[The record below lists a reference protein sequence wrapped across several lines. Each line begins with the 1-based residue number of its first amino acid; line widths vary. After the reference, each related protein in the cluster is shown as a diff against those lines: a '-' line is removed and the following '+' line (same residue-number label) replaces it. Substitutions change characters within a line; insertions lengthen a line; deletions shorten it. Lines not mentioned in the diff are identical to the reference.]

1 MKAAVS
7 LWSADLLEVG
17 AVLDRLTGVA
27 DAFHV
32 DVMDGHFAPDLLF
45 GPDFVRAVRKRTR
58 GVVDV
63 HLIVSEADRWVN
75 PFAEAGADVLTVYPQ
90 SCPDL
95 RGTLEEIERL
105 GVSPGVSVD
114 LGYPLE
120 RVRDAV
126 LEFADRVVVMGTE
139 TGVKGVGLEP
149 KALERVREVVRW
161 RGISE
166 GPEIY
171 VDGGIRRHTVP
182 EIARAGADGVV
193 PGSLV
198 FGSESWEEAVR
209 WVQSQDARGARR

>member
-1 MKAAVS
+1 
-7 LWSADLLEVG
+7 
-17 AVLDRLTGVA
+17 
-27 DAFHV
+27 
-32 DVMDGHFAPDLLF
+32 
-45 GPDFVRAVRKRTR
+45 
-58 GVVDV
+58 VVDV
-63 HLIVSEADRWVN
+63 HLIVSEADRWVKS
-75 PFAEAGADVLTVYPQ
+75 FAEAGADVLTVYPQ

-126 LEFADRVVVMGTE
+126 LGLADRVVIMGTE

-161 RGISE
+161 RGIS
-166 GPEIY
+166 GSPEIY

-209 WVQSQDARGARR
+209 WVQSQDAPGATR

>member
-1 MKAAVS
+1 M
-7 LWSADLLEVG
+7 
-17 AVLDRLTGVA
+17 
-27 DAFHV
+27 
-32 DVMDGHFAPDLLF
+32 
-45 GPDFVRAVRKRTR
+45 RKRTR

-63 HLIVSEADRWVN
+63 HLIVSEADRWVK

-95 RGTLEEIERL
+95 RGTLEEIRRL

-126 LEFADRVVVMGTE
+126 LGLAGRVVVMG

-149 KALERVREVVRW
+149 EALERVREVVRW
-161 RGISE
+161 RGIS
-166 GPEIY
+166 GSPEIY

-193 PGSLV
+193 PGSPV

-209 WVQSQDARGARR
+209 WVQSEDARGATR

>member
-17 AVLDRLTGVA
+17 AALDRLTGVA

-63 HLIVSEADRWVN
+63 HLIVSEADRWVK

-90 SCPDL
+90 SCQDL
-95 RGTLEEIERL
+95 RGTLEEIRRL
-105 GVSPGVSVD
+105 GVSTGVSVD
-114 LGYPLE
+114 LGYPLQ
-120 RVRDAV
+120 RVRDTV
-126 LEFADRVVVMGTE
+126 LELADRIVVMGTE

-149 KALERVREVVRW
+149 EALERVREVVRW
-161 RGISE
+161 RGR
-166 GPEIY
+166 PEIY
-171 VDGGIRRHTVP
+171 VDGGIRRRTVP

-209 WVQSQDARGARR
+209 WVQSQDARGAAR